1 MLRFVVSYCL
11 VVGDLLLVD
20 GLLIKDS
27 SELLSEEDA
36 LERFFR
42 RLFSI
47 CDSSSALAG
56 CLL

>member
-1 MLRFVVSYCL
+1 MLRFVVSYCF
-11 VVGDLLLVD
+11 VVGDLLLLD

-36 LERFFR
+36 LERFLR
-42 RLFSI
+42 RLFSF

>member
-42 RLFSI
+42 QLFSF